1 MAENV
6 KKNQPAKEEPPES
19 TEALRK
25 RIAAL
30 EQELELSRPP
40 RKSPAAPDRGDELVD
55 YMAPRFVRGDE
66 RPIFVGVNGENI
78 RIQRGVPVRIK
89 RKFLEALA
97 NAQTQEYA
105 AYQAIRAAQEQGKKA
120 LAEL

>member
-1 MAENV
+1 MPANQKKAGSAEG
-6 KKNQPAKEEPPES
+6 AATEDA
-19 TEALRK
+19 EALRR

-30 EQELELSRPP
+30 EQELER
-40 RKSPAAPDRGDELVD
+40 AAKPVPDHGDELVD
-55 YMAPRFVRGDE
+55 YMAPRYARGDD

-78 RIQRGVPVRIK
+78 RIRRGVPVRIK

-97 NAQTQEYA
+97 NAQDQEYA
-105 AYQAIRAAQEQGKKA
+105 AYQAIHNAQEQGKKA